1 MFTLKL
7 STPLLNTCKS
17 CESWVVYIQLTKN
30 LCHFSTSINLSYHII
45 AQKSRESFY
54 YRKIKFEQIKRKC
67 RHYLS
72 TASYIHQTTLGSLF
86 SWLKVT
92 NVVQFLLMCCT
103 HSLAKEF
110 AHIALTY
117 KCTRAFFTFPL
128 MISCALFRACRTN
141 SYGF

>member
-1 MFTLKL
+1 MFPLKL
-7 STPLLNTCKS
+7 STPFLNTCKS

-30 LCHFSTSINLSYHII
+30 LCHFSTSINLSYHTI

-54 YRKIKFEQIKRKC
+54 YRKINFKQIKKEVQTS
-67 RHYLS
+67 LS
-72 TASYIHQTTLGSLF
+72 TASYIHQITLGFLF
-86 SWLKVT
+86 SWFKVA
-92 NVVQFLLMCCT
+92 NVVQFLLMCCA
-103 HSLAKEF
+103 HSLTKEF

-128 MISCALFRACRTN
+128 MIPCALFRACRTN